1 MALWGNK
8 NAESNKPKY
17 LSPADKALV
26 SLVTIDAVSEEENIE
41 KGMTTPGWVK
51 YTTYTDSN
59 GNTRNKPE
67 VLVAFSVTDSDSAT
81 APILVEAPEI
91 TGTFKVGETVTV
103 DQGVWDSYT
112 APTFN
117 YQWLLDGVG
126 IVGATFNTYTIE
138 AGDATKE
145 LSVKVFVGNPIG
157 TTEFIST
164 PVVVEA

>member
-1 MALWGNK
+1 M
-8 NAESNKPKY
+8 
-17 LSPADKALV
+17 
-26 SLVTIDAVSEEENIE
+26 
-41 KGMTTPGWVK
+41 
-51 YTTYTDSN
+51 
-59 GNTRNKPE
+59 
-67 VLVAFSVTDSDSAT
+67 
-81 APILVEAPEI
+81 VEAPEI

-164 PVVVEA
+164 PVVVEAFNKGVFVMPLWGRTPKDQTKDQTNNSPKDQIKDQTNNSLKETTKVEVKKRGRKKKEDSKDTAE